1 MSILD
6 FFNSHCK
13 NCPLSRS
20 YFGSWRQAL
29 VAAAIVEMWQLRR
42 ALNKSKCM
50 DCPLGQN
57 KEAIVE
63 GWPLWR
69 GDC

>member
-1 MSILD
+1 M
-6 FFNSHCK
+6 
-13 NCPLSRS
+13 
-20 YFGSWRQAL
+20 
-29 VAAAIVEMWQLRR
+29 AAAIVERWQLRR

-57 KEAIVE
+57 KQAIVE
-63 GWPLWR
+63 GWPLWN